1 MSSNEEK
8 QPKILVWDY
17 NFAQKILVW
26 DYNFA
31 QKILVWDYNFAQKI
45 LVNQSF
51 SVSLRLKMK

>member
-1 MSSNEEK
+1 MRKNS
-8 QPKILVWDY
+8 
-17 NFAQKILVW
+17 QKILVW

-31 QKILVWDYNFAQKI
+31 QKILVWDYNFIQKI

>member
-1 MSSNEEK
+1 MRKNS
-8 QPKILVWDY
+8 
-17 NFAQKILVW
+17 
-26 DYNFA
+26 